1 VTSARG
7 LFLVLEGPEGSGK
20 TTQAERLEAW
30 LVARGRRVL
39 RVREPGG
46 TEAGEEIRQIL
57 LHRGH
62 LPARAELLLMEA
74 ARAVLVEEKI
84 RPALEDGAVVL
95 ADRFSLSSL
104 AYQGIAR
111 GLGLGAVRELN
122 AFATGGLVPDLT
134 IVLAVPAALGEGRR
148 ATRGAADRIERAG
161 RVFHEKVA
169 GAYEML
175 AGGGEGVGGGDVAGS
190 GSVASVVPEP
200 AVARVDGTASP
211 DEVHRAITRLLEQR
225 FPETFAR
232 GKG

>member
-1 VTSARG
+1 MTSARG

-30 LVARGRRVL
+30 LVARGLRVL

-84 RPALEDGAVVL
+84 RPALEEGVVVL

-111 GLGLGAVRELN
+111 GLGLEAVRQLN
-122 AFATGGLVPDLT
+122 GFATGGVVPDLT
-134 IVLAVPAALGEGRR
+134 IVLAVPASVGESRR
-148 ATRGAADRIERAG
+148 ARRGAADRIESAG
-161 RVFHEKVA
+161 REFHEKVA

-175 AGGGEGVGGGDVAGS
+175 ADLGSGAGDVAAS
-190 GSVASVVPEP
+190 GAVAGES

-211 DEVHRAITRLLEQR
+211 DAVHREITRLLEQR

-232 GKG
+232 GTG